1 MIVEKKNRLANA
13 IQKIAEGW
21 VSVVQFCKA
30 KIFQI
35 GKRNITNQKMID
47 NRGNAKIALPPPS

>member
-1 MIVEKKNRLANA
+1 MTVGKKNRLANA

-35 GKRNITNQKMID
+35 GKRNIQNWQKKYTKLKND
-47 NRGNAKIALPPPS
+47 K

>member
-35 GKRNITNQKMID
+35 GKRNIQN
-47 NRGNAKIALPPPS
+47 